1 MSERNRRASAAT
13 SPSGTS
19 GKRYPQAGSPPPPGA
34 PLAQPV
40 ASASHL
46 WTRRLTYT
54 LTVFLRWFSSH
65 WLLLANLAVG
75 LYLGLP
81 ILAPVLQHAGHP
93 GAANLIHIIF
103 RLLCHQLPERSF
115 FLYGERWAYSYEQL
129 GQMLGGLVPQ
139 RYMGEQGIGFKMAVC
154 QRCMGIYLA
163 MLLAGLAFV
172 WLRRRLRPLSF
183 KLFGLMMVPVGID
196 GLGQLLGLW
205 TSPWWSRVI
214 TGGLFGLAC
223 AWLAYPY
230 LERGMEEVHQ
240 EAARTLKEW
249 GK

>member
-1 MSERNRRASAAT
+1 
-13 SPSGTS
+13 
-19 GKRYPQAGSPPPPGA
+19 
-34 PLAQPV
+34 
-40 ASASHL
+40 
-46 WTRRLTYT
+46 
-54 LTVFLRWFSSH
+54 
-65 WLLLANLAVG
+65 
-75 LYLGLP
+75 
-81 ILAPVLQHAGHP
+81 
-93 GAANLIHIIF
+93 
-103 RLLCHQLPERSF
+103 
-115 FLYGERWAYSYEQL
+115 
-129 GQMLGGLVPQ
+129 MLGGLVPQ